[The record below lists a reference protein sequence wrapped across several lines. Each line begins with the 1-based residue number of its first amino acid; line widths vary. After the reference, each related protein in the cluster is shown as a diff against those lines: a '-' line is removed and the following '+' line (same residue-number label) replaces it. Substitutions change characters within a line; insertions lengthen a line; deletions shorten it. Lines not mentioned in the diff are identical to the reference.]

1 MYIWSY
7 HTGGIWGI
15 DSILAIWVWESILL
29 DKPHMYKHPNS
40 QELTEVSSGFP
51 KKYLAP
57 RHLAPMRTKV
67 AFKKNNKNLHPLILT
82 EYVLENM
89 RFLLSYHV
97 RLEMVMEIHKGW
109 YRCLWNLQHPVVAP
123 RAHLQRWRNIDIGG
137 PTNRAKDGINNI
149 ICLILF
155 IGSDVYDWRK
165 PANHSKIA
173 NKNSCCWWLTSC
185 TTWDV

>member
-1 MYIWSY
+1 
-7 HTGGIWGI
+7 
-15 DSILAIWVWESILL
+15 
-29 DKPHMYKHPNS
+29 MYKHPNS

-97 RLEMVMEIHKGW
+97 RLEMVMEIHKG
-109 YRCLWNLQHPVVAP
+109 
-123 RAHLQRWRNIDIGG
+123 
-137 PTNRAKDGINNI
+137 
-149 ICLILF
+149 
-155 IGSDVYDWRK
+155 
-165 PANHSKIA
+165 
-173 NKNSCCWWLTSC
+173 
-185 TTWDV
+185 